1 MLLSNDGARRDFD
14 RIYRNLFPT
23 LFRVAY
29 RICLDKGLA
38 EDICQEAFM
47 RYLRRPAAL
56 PDLDQTRFWL
66 LRVVRNLSL
75 NVEKRRKREL
85 RANRDVT
92 RAPSTAPDDTADG
105 QALRA
110 ETRTAVQS
118 ALGRLP
124 INLRTALVMR
134 EYGDLSYREIAAVL
148 RISEGN
154 VKVRVFR
161 ARQRLAKILDPSS
174 LHVS

>member
-29 RICLDKGLA
+29 RICLDQGLA

-92 RAPSTAPDDTADG
+92 RAPRTAPDDTADG

-118 ALGRLP
+118 DR
-124 INLRTALVMR
+124 
-134 EYGDLSYREIAAVL
+134 
-148 RISEGN
+148 
-154 VKVRVFR
+154 R
-161 ARQRLAKILDPSS
+161 A
-174 LHVS
+174 HV